1 MNIIT
6 NYIQINKICIYVY
19 ILIYHFFRYIFNI
32 QFLLKYHI
40 YIYILYTWIFEIQA
54 NQGSFRLSS
63 IVVSIRG
70 RFRFESGL
78 NDTGMN
84 TQMTLEKC
92 LRRSHSTTGIAFTE
106 CFYQMKSDET
116 KNLEPDEI

>member
-32 QFLLKYHI
+32 QFLLKYH
-40 YIYILYTWIFEIQA
+40 IYILYTWIFEIQA

>member
-19 ILIYHFFRYIFNI
+19 ILIYHFFKYIFNI

-40 YIYILYTWIFEIQA
+40 YILLYTWIFEIQA

-84 TQMTLEKC
+84 TLMNDLGKVFEKVSFNYRHC
-92 LRRSHSTTGIAFTE
+92 LHRVF
-106 CFYQMKSDET
+106 
-116 KNLEPDEI
+116 LPDEV